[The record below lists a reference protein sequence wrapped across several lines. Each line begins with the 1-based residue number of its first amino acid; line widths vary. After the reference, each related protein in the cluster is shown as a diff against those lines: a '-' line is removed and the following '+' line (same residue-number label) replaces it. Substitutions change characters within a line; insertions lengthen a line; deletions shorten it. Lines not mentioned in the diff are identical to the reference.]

1 MDQPTKATFQFQTIY
16 LEIRDRICLLQY
28 PPGTMLSENKLA
40 TEFGVS
46 RTPIRRVL
54 QQLEFEG
61 LVVSKQGIGTL
72 VTIVDL
78 QYLKE
83 VYALRLKLAQL
94 AGELSPIRPTD
105 QRIAALESILEKF
118 EAMYD
123 QYDPTEL
130 ARLYNRFQA
139 EMLPLIG
146 NRPLREISERLYHQT
161 ARVWLQIL
169 PDLDWVEEVNI
180 ACQEVRDVIGALKEK
195 DMRAVAQIR
204 SEHMAML
211 LGRTSRYLGGSSAR

>member
-1 MDQPTKATFQFQTIY
+1 LDQPTKATFQFQTIY
-16 LEIRDRICLLQY
+16 QEIRDRICLLQY

-54 QQLEFEG
+54 QRLEFEG
-61 LVVSKQGIGTL
+61 LVVSKQGVGTL

-83 VYALRLKLAQL
+83 VYALRLELAQL
-94 AGELSPIRPTD
+94 AGQLSPIRPTE
-105 QRIAALESILEKF
+105 QKIATLESILEKF
-118 EAMYD
+118 EAMRD

-139 EMLPLIG
+139 EMLALIG
-146 NRPLREISERLYHQT
+146 NRPLREISEQLYHQT
-161 ARVWLQIL
+161 VRVWLQIL

-180 ACQEVRDVIGALKEK
+180 ACREIQEVIGGLKEK
-195 DMRAVAQIR
+195 DMPAVAQIR

>member
-1 MDQPTKATFQFQTIY
+1 MYQ
-16 LEIRDRICLLQY
+16 EIRDRICLLQY

-40 TEFGVS
+40 AEFGVS

-54 QQLEFEG
+54 QRLEFEG

-83 VYALRLKLAQL
+83 VYALRLKLAEL
-94 AGELSPIRPTD
+94 TGELSPIRPT
-105 QRIAALESILEKF
+105 RETITTLETILEEF
-118 EAMYD
+118 EAMRA

-130 ARLYNRFQA
+130 ARLYNRFQV
-139 EMLPLIG
+139 EMLALIG
-146 NRPLREISERLYHQT
+146 NRPLREISERLFHQT

-169 PDLDWVEEVNI
+169 PDLDWVEEVDI
-180 ACQEVRDVIGALKEK
+180 ACRELSDVIGALQEK
-195 DMRAVAQIR
+195 DMQAMAQIR

-211 LGRTSRYLGGSSAR
+211 LGRTSRYLGGINAR